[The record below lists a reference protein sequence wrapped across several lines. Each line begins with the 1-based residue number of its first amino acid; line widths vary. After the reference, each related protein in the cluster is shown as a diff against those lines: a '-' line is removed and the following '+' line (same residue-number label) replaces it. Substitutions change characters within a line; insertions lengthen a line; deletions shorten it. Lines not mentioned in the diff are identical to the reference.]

1 LWQSGEGLAEWLLRY
16 LPIFL
21 GALGSA
27 PFFYQVYRDRRTR
40 QRLEGLARTA
50 LDGWGKAMNLL
61 NRYLIIESDV
71 DERIKSEYTKLEGE
85 YQAAWNEYEGRNE
98 VKK

>member
-1 LWQSGEGLAEWLLRY
+1 MGEWFLRY
-16 LPIFL
+16 LPVIL
-21 GALGSA
+21 GMLGSA
-27 PFFYQVYRDRRTR
+27 PFFYQVWRDRRTR
-40 QRLEGLARTA
+40 QRLEGLARAA

-85 YQAAWNEYEGRNE
+85 YQAAWDEYEGRNE
-98 VKK
+98 IKK